1 MIKRNPTPFYV
12 ICENVNKKDFEKHD
26 VMPYLISCY
35 KETEKKDRPTT
46 LDEFKDFVDRKSMYM
61 YWARCQ
67 YEIVLVDWPCQRNSK
82 KIDIYWQ
89 IKNNFDLVVR
99 LFMENV
105 GVK

>member
-12 ICENVNKKDFEKHD
+12 ICENVNKKDFEKYD

-35 KETEKKDRPTT
+35 KKTKKKDRPTT

-67 YEIVLVDWPCQRNSK
+67 YEIVLVDWPCERNSK